1 MEHDLESNS
10 FEQDSTIV
18 GAIFMSNRAT
28 KKECMKRG
36 LFGLPHSQA
45 SFVNKLKA
53 GMLLFLFEHEQRK
66 LFGVFEATSDGA
78 MNIIPNAFRSSGT
91 SFPAQ
96 IFFKRI
102 WTCKPLCESEFGDCI
117 EENYYTPN
125 KFHFGL
131 SFAQVSRLLQL
142 FSSKKINLGDE
153 QNLISKSSVFK
164 TKVSGKG
171 KLLDT
176 AEHDMADGF
185 HSFKNPSSYSHNAKL
200 PMYYDYPPTSE
211 DPTAFVK
218 HEHRFCPSVPCAA
231 DVELS
236 NFSLSTTQID
246 GVRGRSFPVSHFRDH
261 DYYDVFPGSVGKQSS
276 TTAGSSGHSAAHEF
290 AAHARPPPVM
300 SGPYFS
306 SHSSSSN
313 QKLEGTNFLSNDC
326 HNLDVSSRGINDS
339 LSIPV
344 YEPLSGYLPSD
355 DYQSLNFSNSHRTLE
370 GLSNP
375 VYEPSGAALG
385 LMSSVDNSNVQDHN
399 NISFTTSPNHVSAPG
414 FFVTN
419 AERMSGLTL
428 SPSKL
433 HYYPLATQS
442 EDFSSGQWQRQFSPS
457 GDYIPLSIDEKLPRN
472 MGHPTFLS
480 SPKVE
485 ASDMEYFNS
494 SYSLQENDYERENET
509 LRHFN
514 PSPSNKYHS
523 SYAKSFYPDAFRKT
537 SVFSRLSRNPLQHE
551 QVGVHMI
558 DNGVTLNHLM
568 KLMSQRKKQWNKKKA
583 PRRSFQHDDEQLE
596 CVSEMDPSETAS
608 LVLLQSDDE
617 ASTEEKIDVPFFN
630 FKRRSDT
637 CKVEH
642 EDRINCDNTADKG
655 KHKRRRLVRP
665 SFDEDEQPCGK
676 ENIHSKR
683 LSQRMVGI
691 EALETNG
698 QDNNTQI
705 GDSSVTSYVDNRNG
719 ASYPEASLGSL
730 GFAKSEKNAFE
741 LKDICDAHRTDEK
754 DLVVSD
760 GTVKIFSVESD
771 IPSQTA
777 TTLKL
782 GEETDEK
789 FDALAN
795 ESSVVLVHR
804 KCIALKSDEV
814 QMGNVKIS
822 DLGSEKILVKVYD
835 ECPQEASGNVNGGE
849 EEPESHLV
857 SHGNLLVPS
866 DAKNGN
872 NSEDGGQKNDM
883 KVDESAVSISK
894 ASDAGSAGAS
904 VDNAEA
910 QKDKVVDTI
919 FAVGNEDSS
928 MCDQKFEGKNN
939 GGPSTNAASSK
950 FDEDSSM
957 CDKKFEGKDN
967 GGPSTNA
974 ASSKFD
980 SEDFLLLEVN
990 PDMN

>member
-10 FEQDSTIV
+10 FEQDSRIV

-91 SFPAQ
+91 PFP
-96 IFFKRI
+96 
-102 WTCKPLCESEFGDCI
+102 
-117 EENYYTPN
+117 
-125 KFHFGL
+125 
-131 SFAQVSRLLQL
+131 AQVSRLLQL

-185 HSFKNPSSYSHNAKL
+185 HSFKKPSSYSHNAKL

-211 DPTAFVK
+211 HPTAFVK

-236 NFSLSTTQID
+236 NFSLSTNQID
-246 GVRGRSFPVSHFRDH
+246 GVLGRSFPVSHFRDH

-290 AAHARPPPVM
+290 AAHARPPAVM
-300 SGPYFS
+300 PGPYFS

-313 QKLEGTNFLSNDC
+313 QKLESTNFLSNDC

-344 YEPLSGYLPSD
+344 YEPSSGYLPSD
-355 DYQSLNFSNSHRTLE
+355 DYQSLNFSNSHRTFE

-399 NISFTTSPNHVSAPG
+399 NISFPDCFNSTTSPNHVSEPG

-419 AERMSGLTL
+419 AERMSGLML

-442 EDFSSGQWQRQFSPS
+442 ENFSSGQWQRQFSPS

-472 MGHPTFLS
+472 MEHPTFLS

-494 SYSLQENDYERENET
+494 SYSLQENDRERENET
-509 LRHFN
+509 LRCFN

-596 CVSEMDPSETAS
+596 CVSEMEPSETAS
-608 LVLLQSDDE
+608 LVLLQSDEE
-617 ASTEEKIDVPFFN
+617 ASTEVKIDVPFFN
-630 FKRRSDT
+630 FKRRSET

-655 KHKRRRLVRP
+655 KHKRRLVRP
-665 SFDEDEQPCGK
+665 SFDEDEQPCAK
-676 ENIHSKR
+676 ENLHSKR

-691 EALETNG
+691 EALEING

-705 GDSSVTSYVDNRNG
+705 GDSSVKSYVDNRNG

-754 DLVVSD
+754 DLVMSD

-814 QMGNVKIS
+814 QKGNVKIS

-849 EEPESHLV
+849 EEPVSHLV

-866 DAKNGN
+866 DAKKGN

-910 QKDKVVDTI
+910 QKDKVCRLAA
-919 FAVGNEDSS
+919 AVAPLQYIHLIVLSCEVY
-928 MCDQKFEGKNN
+928 
-939 GGPSTNAASSK
+939 AA
-950 FDEDSSM
+950 
-957 CDKKFEGKDN
+957 
-967 GGPSTNA
+967 
-974 ASSKFD
+974 
-980 SEDFLLLEVN
+980 FLWPHRFCFLE
-990 PDMN
+990 

>member
-91 SFPAQ
+91 PFPAQ

-231 DVELS
+231 DA
-236 NFSLSTTQID
+236 D
-246 GVRGRSFPVSHFRDH
+246 GVRGRTFPVSHFHDH

-385 LMSSVDNSNVQDHN
+385 LMSSGDNSNVQDHN

-472 MGHPTFLS
+472 MEHPTFLS

-630 FKRRSDT
+630 FKRRSET

-719 ASYPEASLGSL
+719 ASYPEASL
-730 GFAKSEKNAFE
+730 
-741 LKDICDAHRTDEK
+741 D
-754 DLVVSD
+754 
-760 GTVKIFSVESD
+760 
-771 IPSQTA
+771 
-777 TTLKL
+777 
-782 GEETDEK
+782 
-789 FDALAN
+789 
-795 ESSVVLVHR
+795 
-804 KCIALKSDEV
+804 
-814 QMGNVKIS
+814 GNVKIS

-857 SHGNLLVPS
+857 SHGNLLVHS

-910 QKDKVVDTI
+910 QKDKVCRLAAAVAPLHPRTYALPSEKTAETFVREDGALI
-919 FAVGNEDSS
+919 PFADDFDISNVTTLVKGVGAIGDLKVIDLQSPSIVLIGRQVVKVGRSSGLDNRDSYGLCS
-928 MCDQKFEGKNN
+928 GIQR
-939 GGPSTNAASSK
+939 
-950 FDEDSSM
+950 
-957 CDKKFEGKDN
+957 
-967 GGPSTNA
+967 
-974 ASSKFD
+974 
-980 SEDFLLLEVN
+980 
-990 PDMN
+990 